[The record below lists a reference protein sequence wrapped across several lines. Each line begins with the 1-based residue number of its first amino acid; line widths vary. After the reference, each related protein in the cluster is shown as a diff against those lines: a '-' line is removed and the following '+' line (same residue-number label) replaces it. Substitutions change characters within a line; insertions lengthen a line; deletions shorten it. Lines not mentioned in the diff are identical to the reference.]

1 MTSERTDV
9 ARRSSGGSGAV
20 LGFLLLLGL
29 VIQVV
34 KLLVIPLTIL
44 AIGAVVVVPIYMI
57 TKSRRDPAVP
67 LPAAEPKA
75 IPEDDGI
82 VSQEAILKL
91 LPTEVAADFTYQD
104 PHGAP
109 PNPPAPSRPSPG
121 SGDGIRATGY
131 RHGSCPVRH
140 RTYEAAARCRN
151 R

>member
-44 AIGAVVVVPIYMI
+44 AIGAVVVPIYMI

-91 LPTEVAADFTYQD
+91 LPTEVAADFTYRD
-104 PHGAP
+104 PHEAP